1 MRPPAQIDSAAPS
14 GASAHPPRRPFSL
27 LPTAWRRPS
36 AAPRRPTHGA
46 ACGATC
52 DPCGAT
58 CGPCGATCGPCDP
71 ACGAAHSPCC
81 PPHSATHSPSDP
93 AGWATCNSSARA
105 CGFSHFLTAAGHI
118 DLPSL
123 RFSYRRLFDRG
134 AQISSADD
142 NRGVISQA
150 APNRQRRRPGP
161 RLCCRRPVL
170 RRRHADPAARRETD
184 SRPTQGGDKL
194 PRLGVRGV
202 EDGDQDRGV

>member
-1 MRPPAQIDSAAPS
+1 V
-14 GASAHPPRRPFSL
+14 
-27 LPTAWRRPS
+27 AWRRPS
-36 AAPRRPTHGA
+36 AATRRPAHGTT
-46 ACGATC
+46 CGATC

-58 CGPCGATCGPCDP
+58 RGPCGATCGPCDP

-142 NRGVISQA
+142 NRGVTSQA